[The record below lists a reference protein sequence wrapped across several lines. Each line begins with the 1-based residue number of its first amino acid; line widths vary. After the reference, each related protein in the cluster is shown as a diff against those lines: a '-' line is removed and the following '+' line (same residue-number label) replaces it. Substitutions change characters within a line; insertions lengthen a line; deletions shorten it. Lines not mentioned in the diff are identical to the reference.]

1 MSVNYR
7 VEGKVAWVTLD
18 RPERRNA
25 VDIAMQ
31 ADLNRIWDEIDRD
44 PGVHVAV
51 LTGAGDV
58 AFCAGDDIRN
68 DDGKTGLDYW
78 VDMRP
83 DGFGHLPLRQSLSV
97 PVLGRIN
104 GYALGGGLELVVG
117 CDLAVAADTAE
128 FGFVEPR
135 LGRLPLDGGIV
146 SLIRQLPTKWAMEV
160 LLTGRR
166 FTAAEAR
173 ELALVNEV
181 VPAVSLDAAVERWL
195 EALLA
200 CAPLSLRAIKA
211 IVKRT
216 AHLPARDAR
225 MQQLPELI
233 ACLVS
238 EDGEEGVRAFRER
251 RSPVWQAR

>member
-1 MSVNYR
+1 MSVDYR
-7 VEGKVAWVTLD
+7 VENRVAWVTLN

-25 VDIAMQ
+25 VDAAMQ
-31 ADLNRIWDEIDRD
+31 ADLERIWTEIERD
-44 PGVHVAV
+44 PEVHVAV

-58 AFCAGDDIRN
+58 AFCAGDDIRS
-68 DDGKTGLDYW
+68 DEGKTGLEYW

-83 DGFGHLPLRQSLSV
+83 DGFGHLPLRESLSV

-104 GYALGGGLELVVG
+104 GFALGGGLELVVG

-146 SLIRQLPTKWAMEV
+146 SLIRQMPAKWAMEV

-166 FTAAEAR
+166 FTATEACD
-173 ELALVNEV
+173 LALINEV
-181 VPAVSLDAAVERWL
+181 VPAAELDAAVDRWL
-195 EALLA
+195 EMLLA

-211 IVKRT
+211 IVKKT
-216 AHLPARDAR
+216 GHLSARQAR
-225 MQQLPELI
+225 MQQLPELT

-238 EDGEEGVRAFRER
+238 EDGEEGVLAFRER
-251 RSPVWQAR
+251 RRPVWKGR